1 MNASEIKD
9 LINSEMENASVEVQ
23 GESGKYLVSVVSEIF
38 DGLNAV
44 KRQQTVYRILNPH
57 ISSGDIHA
65 VSMEL
70 STPSETET

>member
-9 LINSEMENASVEVQ
+9 LINSEMENASVEVK
-23 GESGKYLVSVVSEIF
+23 GESGKYLVSVVSETF

-44 KRQQTVYRILNPH
+44 KRQQAVYRILNPH

-65 VSMEL
+65 VNMEL
-70 STPSETET
+70 STPSEAEA